1 MNIDLEKEQQLF
13 EVFARTQGLQL
24 LKWDSDNY
32 ASESTQLAW
41 DSWLA
46 SITRQGNTLVPTT
59 PSKEKILEMRKY
71 HQFQQQFGFIDMT
84 KMYKIIVGE

>member
-1 MNIDLEKEQQLF
+1 MIMNIDLEKEQQLF

-24 LKWDSDNY
+24 LKWDSDDY

-46 SITRQGNTLVPTT
+46 SVNRKGYKLLPTEAT
-59 PSKEKILEMRKY
+59 EEM
-71 HQFQQQFGFIDMT
+71 IDAAIEAIVYD
-84 KMYKIIVGE
+84 KSYNLMYEEMVKVYK

>member
-46 SITRQGNTLVPTT
+46 SVNRKGYKLLPTEAT
-59 PSKEKILEMRKY
+59 EEM
-71 HQFQQQFGFIDMT
+71 IDAAIEAIVYD
-84 KMYKIIVGE
+84 KSYNLMYEEMVKVYK

>member
-46 SITRQGNTLVPTT
+46 SVNRKGYKLLPTEAT
-59 PSKEKILEMRKY
+59 EEM
-71 HQFQQQFGFIDMT
+71 IDAAIEARVYD
-84 KMYKIIVGE
+84 KSYNLMYEEMVKVYK

>member
-46 SITRQGNTLVPTT
+46 SVNRKGYKLLPTEAT
-59 PSKEKILEMRKY
+59 EEM
-71 HQFQQQFGFIDMT
+71 IDAAIEARVYD
-84 KMYKIIVGE
+84 KSYNSMYEEMVKVYK

>member
-46 SITRQGNTLVPTT
+46 SVNRKGYKLLPTEAT
-59 PSKEKILEMRKY
+59 EEMIDAAIEAIVYSKSYNLMYEEMVKV
-71 HQFQQQFGFIDMT
+71 
-84 KMYKIIVGE
+84 YK

>member
-1 MNIDLEKEQQLF
+1 MNIDLEKEQQVF

-46 SITRQGNTLVPTT
+46 SVNRKGYKLLPTEAT
-59 PSKEKILEMRKY
+59 EEM
-71 HQFQQQFGFIDMT
+71 IDAAIEARVYD
-84 KMYKIIVGE
+84 KSYNLMYEEMVKVYK

>member
-1 MNIDLEKEQQLF
+1 MNIDLEKEQQVF

-41 DSWLA
+41 DSWFA
-46 SITRQGNTLVPTT
+46 SVNRKGYKLLPTEAT
-59 PSKEKILEMRKY
+59 EEM
-71 HQFQQQFGFIDMT
+71 IDAAIEARVYD
-84 KMYKIIVGE
+84 KSYNLMYEEMVKVYK